1 MHLFTASLFTD
12 IRRPITKTIQSKEMS
27 DKDNHSDAELLPRF
41 GEEFSQMVSRVAEIW
56 GRQWMWS
63 SLKHPPAHRPSWLYN
78 YAFWQCSL
86 CCQWIMH
93 LLNFLTSWLSKP
105 DVTTPVDFIAQAQ
118 PIALSLRNQPTN
130 QIPTQL
136 NLTLDFEC
144 RIYILQKAH
153 DSKDPKDFVSEV

>member
-1 MHLFTASLFTD
+1 
-12 IRRPITKTIQSKEMS
+12 
-27 DKDNHSDAELLPRF
+27 
-41 GEEFSQMVSRVAEIW
+41 
-56 GRQWMWS
+56 
-63 SLKHPPAHRPSWLYN
+63 
-78 YAFWQCSL
+78 
-86 CCQWIMH
+86 MH